1 MPAEQRASLVLV
13 LVVALVAVL
22 GVAAVWSGVSL
33 MFRSNCA
40 WMAVVTALDAAL
52 LLRLAAVPPGRA
64 RAGWAIAI
72 TLATVCVAL
81 FVIAAAQIG
90 LLMGFRPADAVW
102 RISPGLAWLYTS
114 TNVGWLDGVWL
125 AAALALAWRAG
136 R

>member
-1 MPAEQRASLVLV
+1 M
-13 LVVALVAVL
+13 AVL

-33 MFRSNCA
+33 MFRSHCA
-40 WMAVVTALDAAL
+40 WMAVVTALDTAL

-64 RAGWAIAI
+64 RAGWAVAI

-114 TNVGWLDGVWL
+114 TNVGWIDGVWL

>member
-1 MPAEQRASLVLV
+1 ML

-33 MFRSNCA
+33 MFRSHCG

-52 LLRLAAVPPGRA
+52 LLRLAAVPPGRT
-64 RAGWAIAI
+64 RAGWAVGI
-72 TLATVCVAL
+72 TVATVGVAL

-90 LLMGFRPADAVW
+90 VLMGFRPSEAVW
-102 RISPGLAWLYTS
+102 RISPGLAWLYTA
-114 TNVGWLDGVWL
+114 TNVGWLDGIWL
-125 AAALALAWRAG
+125 AAGLGLAWRVG